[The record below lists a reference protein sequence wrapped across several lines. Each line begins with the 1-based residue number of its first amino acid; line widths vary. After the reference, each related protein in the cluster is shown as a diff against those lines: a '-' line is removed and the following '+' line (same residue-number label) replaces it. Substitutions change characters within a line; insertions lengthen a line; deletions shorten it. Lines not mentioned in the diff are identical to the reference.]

1 MKAPVNQFYK
11 NLALWMVIGLIV
23 ILLFNLFQTS
33 QPSREEIVFSDF
45 LRKVEAGEVKEVT
58 IRGNALS
65 GRLGD
70 GSAFR
75 TYTVDYPD
83 LVKMLR
89 DRGVRIIVKPPDNN
103 PWYA

>member
-1 MKAPVNQFYK
+1 MNQFYK
-11 NLALWMVIGLIV
+11 NLVLWMVIGLIV
-23 ILLFNLFQTS
+23 ILLFNLFQANA
-33 QPSREEIVFSDF
+33 PAKEEIVFSDF
-45 LRKVEAGEVKEVT
+45 LKKVEVGEVREVT
-58 IRGNALS
+58 IRGNAVS
-65 GRLGD
+65 GRLSD

-83 LVKMLR
+83 FVKVLR